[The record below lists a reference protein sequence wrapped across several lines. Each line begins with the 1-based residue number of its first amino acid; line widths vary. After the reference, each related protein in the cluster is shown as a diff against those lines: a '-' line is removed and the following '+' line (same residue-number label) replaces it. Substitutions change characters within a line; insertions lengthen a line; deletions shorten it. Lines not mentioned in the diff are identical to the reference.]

1 MRGQEEKKG
10 KKRKEETMSEYLL
23 LTVSR
28 CTKKKKRGIEEDK
41 LERDQM
47 SVSLDMTRV
56 ETTVGLMD
64 NLI

>member
-10 KKRKEETMSEYLL
+10 KKG
-23 LTVSR
+23 
-28 CTKKKKRGIEEDK
+28 KKKPCLSISCSQYLDVPKKKGGIEEDK

-47 SVSLDMTRV
+47 SVSLDKTRV